1 MSAVLLIVHV
11 QDPCIMTEQN
21 PKPELDVH
29 EFILAN
35 FDSVPHLEA
44 AVLLW
49 NSRPAGWSCE
59 DLAARLY
66 IPADK
71 VKSLLRDLI
80 RLQLVA
86 ESQTLPTLFSYF
98 PQSSRQDEMML
109 QVDSAYRHELVR
121 ISTMIHAKA
130 SSAVLE
136 FARAFRLKKERDR

>member
-1 MSAVLLIVHV
+1 MSALYLFVHV
-11 QDPCIMTEQN
+11 QDPGIMTEQT
-21 PKPELDVH
+21 PQPDLDVH
-29 EFILAN
+29 DFILAN

-44 AVLLW
+44 TVLLW

-71 VKSLLRDLI
+71 VKLLLRDLI

-86 ESQTLPTLFSYF
+86 ESPNPIQSFSYF
-98 PQSSRQDEMML
+98 PRSAQQDEMMM
-109 QVDSAYRHELVR
+109 QVDTAYRHDLVR

-130 SSAVLE
+130 SPAVLE
-136 FARAFRLKKERDR
+136 FARAFRLKKE

>member
-1 MSAVLLIVHV
+1 
-11 QDPCIMTEQN
+11 MTEQN
-21 PKPELDVH
+21 SQPDLDVH
-29 EFILAN
+29 EFILQN

-44 AVLLW
+44 VVLLW
-49 NSRPAGWSCE
+49 NSRPAGWTCE

-66 IPADK
+66 ISADK
-71 VKSLLRDLI
+71 VKALLRDLV

-86 ESQTLPTLFSYF
+86 ESPTAPSQYSYF

-109 QVDSAYRHELVR
+109 RVDAAYRHELVR

-130 SSAVLE
+130 SPAVLE